1 MTVGS
6 CSKCPPCQR
15 GLSEQGVGVIYTS
28 TKKVLSK
35 DIVFFV
41 CVPPYPER
49 ETVHLQQL
57 LVFFYILLR
66 LDVWPLF
73 VVISKSVHAFFQLQ
87 RPFSTKALFQCMNG
101 CLRKQIEKELEAL
114 LTMRLF
120 AQNMATFCFG

>member
-41 CVPPYPER
+41 CAPPYPER

-73 VVISKSVHAFFQLQ
+73 VVVSKSVYAFFQ
-87 RPFSTKALFQCMNG
+87 FSTKALFQCMNG